1 MQEQGFEVTHVYGLT
16 ETYGPAVICAWKP
29 EWNELPIEDQAVKKS
44 RQGVAYH
51 VLQGLQVMNPDTML
65 PVPADGKTMG
75 EVMFQGNNVMKGY
88 LKNPISTD
96 ASLAGGW
103 FHSGDL
109 GVVYPDGYI
118 KLKDRSKDIIISG
131 GENIYSAEV
140 ENAVAT
146 HPKVA
151 EVAVIGVPHPK
162 WGETPVAV
170 IVPRDLSDPPT
181 DAEIESSEATTVV
194 STGATPVT
202 TPAAST

>member
-1 MQEQGFEVTHVYGLT
+1 MTSAAPPPAATLQRMQEQGFEVTHVYGLT

-51 VLQGLQVMNPDTML
+51 VLQDLQVMNPDTML

-109 GVVYPDGYI
+109 GVVHPDGYI
-118 KLKDRSKDIIISG
+118 KL
-131 GENIYSAEV
+131 
-140 ENAVAT
+140 
-146 HPKVA
+146 
-151 EVAVIGVPHPK
+151 
-162 WGETPVAV
+162 
-170 IVPRDLSDPPT
+170 
-181 DAEIESSEATTVV
+181 
-194 STGATPVT
+194 
-202 TPAAST
+202 